1 MHSCEISIRVPFLC
15 FATGTK
21 NIWWGLCCKQCKQFV
36 DLDENSILA
45 NDTEKQ
51 ANEITTLTSSGII
64 TPNEARKRLGLPPVD
79 GGDALVIPF
88 TKIEDNT
95 IGGTNEN
102 EDKNN
107 VEQENEQESWN
118 KKFFYWVPCR

>member
-1 MHSCEISIRVPFLC
+1 MPSKH
-15 FATGTK
+15 
-21 NIWWGLCCKQCKQFV
+21 CKQFV
-36 DLDENSILA
+36 DLDENYILA
-45 NDTEKQ
+45 NDAEKQ
-51 ANEITTLTSSGII
+51 ANEITTLTNSGII

-95 IGGTNEN
+95 IGGSGDTK

-107 VEQENEQESWN
+107 VEQENEQES
-118 KKFFYWVPCR
+118 